1 MATRPPTISI
11 KDISKAVEH
20 AVKVAGEKHQVQFSP
35 EFRLGPG
42 TIMGRQ
48 LLQADIALKQAE
60 QIATEITQ
68 QVTSGAAGA
77 APAALAATHL
87 EPAVLVGRG
96 IIICGMMPGPIWELQ

>member
-1 MATRPPTISI
+1 MPNRPATISI
-11 KDISKAVEH
+11 KDISKAVEN
-20 AVKVAGEKHQVQFSP
+20 AVKIAGDKHKVQFSP

-48 LLQADIALKQAE
+48 LLQANIGLQQAE

-68 QVTSGAAGA
+68 QVTSGAA
-77 APAALAATHL
+77 APALGVTQL

-96 IIICGMMPGPIWELQ
+96 VIICGMMPGPIWELQ